1 MFVFINTLHDVCTF
15 KGFTCTHRHKSCFKL
30 NQLYKLFFFNS
41 HPNLHTHTH
50 THTHTSHVFT
60 LLSYWDLFRHKDDRD
75 ETFVKFLLPNFVSGM
90 VIGSAGSTVSKLMH
104 ESNTVIKFSPGR
116 ELYPGTTDRVC
127 VIIGS
132 IPDICKTLE
141 QIFSLL
147 IGSSHVRSDEL
158 QDSLRHFRMLISNIS
173 SGMVIGKSGQ
183 TIKSIQS
190 DCGVKIQITNKD
202 DTSLPERTL
211 TVDGATE
218 AIIKAVQRILEHT
231 SGDPDSNK
239 WKRLLSYSGYTA
251 SPTSSSKSSHTQSTT
266 SNHGAHSSMMPPS
279 SSSNAQQS
287 SAMAAVA
294 ALGYSSA
301 AAAAQAANNLSDPTT
316 AFLSLLQQQQQHQQH
331 QQQQQQQSLY
341 GFGANATQ
349 TNSSASV
356 SLYTQALMSHAYSQ
370 SLMATSTPYS
380 HFNPVMIDGV
390 NLMVPGAT
398 LCTFEIALP
407 EVMVT
412 TVMGVSGKLITDLTQ
427 TTGARVQLSGKGEY
441 IPGTY
446 NRKLTITGPIL
457 SVQAAHMVV
466 TQKILKEQEMFMKQG
481 LI

>member
-1 MFVFINTLHDVCTF
+1 
-15 KGFTCTHRHKSCFKL
+15 
-30 NQLYKLFFFNS
+30 
-41 HPNLHTHTH
+41 
-50 THTHTSHVFT
+50 
-60 LLSYWDLFRHKDDRD
+60 
-75 ETFVKFLLPNFVSGM
+75 M

-141 QIFSLL
+141 QIFNLL
-147 IGSSHVRSDEL
+147 SGSSSSHVRSDEL
-158 QDSLRHFRMLISNIS
+158 QDALRHFRMLISNIS

-202 DTSLPERTL
+202 ETSLPERTL
-211 TVDGATE
+211 TIDGGTE
-218 AIIKAVQRILEHT
+218 AIVKAVQRILEHT

-239 WKRLLSYSGYTA
+239 WKRLLSYSGYSV
-251 SPTSSSKSSHTQSTT
+251 SPTSATKSGHIASST
-266 SNHGAHSSMMPPS
+266 SNHGSSHHHGHAPMAPS
-279 SSSNAQQS
+279 SSAGAQQT
-287 SAMAAVA
+287 SALAAAA
-294 ALGYSSA
+294 ALGYNTA
-301 AAAAQAANNLSDPTT
+301 AAAAANNLSDPMAT
-316 AFLSLLQQQQQHQQH
+316 FFSLIQQQQQQQQQHQQQH
-331 QQQQQQQSLY
+331 SLY
-341 GFGANATQ
+341 GFGANTSQ
-349 TNSSASV
+349 TNSAASA

-407 EVMVT
+407 EVMVSS
-412 TVMGVSGKLITDLTQ
+412 VMGVSGKLISDLTQ

-457 SVQAAHMVV
+457 SVQAAHMVIM
-466 TQKILKEQEMFMKQG
+466 QKILKEQEVFMKQG

>member
-1 MFVFINTLHDVCTF
+1 
-15 KGFTCTHRHKSCFKL
+15 
-30 NQLYKLFFFNS
+30 
-41 HPNLHTHTH
+41 
-50 THTHTSHVFT
+50 
-60 LLSYWDLFRHKDDRD
+60 
-75 ETFVKFLLPNFVSGM
+75 M

-127 VIIGS
+127 VIIGL

-141 QIFSLL
+141 QIFALL

-158 QDSLRHFRMLISNIS
+158 QDSIRHFRMLISNIS

-190 DCGVKIQITNKD
+190 DCGVKIQISNKD

-211 TVDGATE
+211 TIDGGTE
-218 AIIKAVQRILEHT
+218 AIVRAVQRILDHT

-239 WKRLLSYSGYTA
+239 WKRLLSYSGYSV
-251 SPTSSSKSSHTQSTT
+251 SPTSASKSGHTTSTT
-266 SNHGAHSSMMPPS
+266 SNHGAHTSMVPS

-287 SAMAAVA
+287 SAIAAAAAMGYNPAAVA
-294 ALGYSSA
+294 AA
-301 AAAAQAANNLSDPTT
+301 AATNNISDPTA
-316 AFLSLLQQQQQHQQH
+316 AFLSLLQHQQQQQHQQQH
-331 QQQQQQQSLY
+331 AMY

-349 TNSSASV
+349 TNSAASV

-380 HFNPVMIDGV
+380 HFNPVVIDGV

-412 TVMGVSGKLITDLTQ
+412 SVVGVGGKLISDLTQ

-457 SVQAAHMVV
+457 SVQAAHMVII
-466 TQKILKEQEMFMKQG
+466 QKILKEQELFMKQG

>member
-1 MFVFINTLHDVCTF
+1 MYKHHTFILHAHVHIHVPT
-15 KGFTCTHRHKSCFKL
+15 TPH
-30 NQLYKLFFFNS
+30 
-41 HPNLHTHTH
+41 HTP
-50 THTHTSHVFT
+50 SPCVNCPFT
-60 LLSYWDLFRHKDDRD
+60 LCSKDDRD

-141 QIFSLL
+141 QIFALL
-147 IGSSHVRSDEL
+147 SGTSHMRSDEL

-202 DTSLPERTL
+202 ETSLPERTL
-211 TVDGATE
+211 TIDGGVD

-239 WKRLLSYSGYTA
+239 WKRLLSYAGYSI
-251 SPTSSSKSSHTQSTT
+251 SPTNATKGGHAVSVAP
-266 SNHGAHSSMMPPS
+266 NHGTHTPIVPS
-279 SSSNAQQS
+279 SSSTAQQT
-287 SAMAAVA
+287 SAMAAAA

-301 AAAAQAANNLSDPTT
+301 AANNLTDPTA
-316 AFLSLLQQQQQHQQH
+316 AFLSLLQQHHH
-331 QQQQQQQSLY
+331 QQQQQQQQQQQHQHPLY
-341 GFGANATQ
+341 GFGANASQ
-349 TNSSASV
+349 TNPAASV
-356 SLYTQALMSHAYSQ
+356 NLYTQALMSHAYSQ

-380 HFNPVMIDGV
+380 QFNPVMIDGV

-407 EVMVT
+407 EVMVNS
-412 TVMGVSGKLITDLTQ
+412 VMGVSGKLISDLTQ

-457 SVQAAHMVV
+457 SVQAAHMVI

>member
-1 MFVFINTLHDVCTF
+1 MCMEIHEI
-15 KGFTCTHRHKSCFKL
+15 
-30 NQLYKLFFFNS
+30 
-41 HPNLHTHTH
+41 NLHPYT
-50 THTHTSHVFT
+50 HVFELCSHT
-60 LLSYWDLFRHKDDRD
+60 MTDDRD

-116 ELYPGTTDRVC
+116 ELYPGTADRVC

-141 QIFSLL
+141 QIFTLL
-147 IGSSHVRSDEL
+147 SGSSSSHVRSDEL

-202 DTSLPERTL
+202 ETSLPERTL
-211 TVDGATE
+211 TIDGGTE
-218 AIIKAVQRILEHT
+218 AIVKAVQRILEHT

-239 WKRLLSYSGYTA
+239 WKRLLSYSGFSA
-251 SPTSSSKSSHTQSTT
+251 SPTSATKGGHVSSST
-266 SNHGAHSSMMPPS
+266 SNHGGSHQHASIAPTSSAS
-279 SSSNAQQS
+279 AQQS
-287 SAMAAVA
+287 SALAAAAALGYNSAAVA
-294 ALGYSSA
+294 AAS
-301 AAAAQAANNLSDPTT
+301 NMSDPMV
-316 AFLSLLQQQQQHQQH
+316 AFFSLLQQQQQ
-331 QQQQQQQSLY
+331 QQQQQHSMY
-341 GFGANATQ
+341 GFGANAASQ
-349 TNSSASV
+349 TNSAASA
-356 SLYTQALMSHAYSQ
+356 SLYTQAMMSHAYSQ
-370 SLMATSTPYS
+370 SLMSTSTPYS

-407 EVMVT
+407 EVMVSS
-412 TVMGVSGKLITDLTQ
+412 VMGVSGKLISDLTQ

-466 TQKILKEQEMFMKQG
+466 TQKILKEQEVFMKQG